1 MRVCA
6 LPDATVPCAS
16 LPPSETVLV
25 VEEVRSLIS
34 ASALIVPEMVTLNVV
49 SSVPSSASLVV
60 KLNGIENPAPSVVEL
75 GVKVML
81 MASVSVP
88 PDVTDAVAMEV
99 EPNDALV
106 GVPSVKPDSVSVS
119 EPLLLTS

>member
-1 MRVCA
+1 
-6 LPDATVPCAS
+6 
-16 LPPSETVLV
+16 
-25 VEEVRSLIS
+25 
-34 ASALIVPEMVTLNVV
+34 MVTLNVV

-60 KLNGIENPAPSVVEL
+60 KLNGTENPAPSVVEL

-88 PDVTDAVAMEV
+88 PDATDAVAMEV

-106 GVPSVKPDSVSVS
+106 GVPRVKPDNVSVS